1 METHENS
8 LEMEADMLKG
18 VGVSTPGVGR
28 EIFKRKQSEIDKKE
42 RSSQKS
48 LAPVE
53 EQVIPNPEEE
63 DEA

>member
-28 EIFKRKQSEIDKKE
+28 EIFKRK
-42 RSSQKS
+42 
-48 LAPVE
+48 
-53 EQVIPNPEEE
+53 
-63 DEA
+63 